1 MDDPTTEGTGMT
13 AKKAA
18 SPKPQA
24 QNGSKPEA
32 PAPKSERERIE
43 VLEEQV
49 KQLRIALM
57 QLMLQNPQVQQ
68 ALAAQLIQQ
77 GG

>member
-1 MDDPTTEGTGMT
+1 MT

-24 QNGSKPEA
+24 QNGSQ
-32 PAPKSERERIE
+32 PAADPPKTDDRERIE

-49 KQLRIALM
+49 KQMRIALM